1 MGKIEITF
9 TFSILFALNYQVS
22 RSQTEDDLSVVLK

>member
-9 TFSILFALNYQVS
+9 TFSILFALHYQVS